1 MEPAGSDSKYGVR
14 DGNLYDLR
22 CTRCLCLYVFA
33 WFWKSRLAF
42 EDLPEHAAMWV
53 ANYTTAQVY
62 LNDLGGDSNY
72 ANYAQEA
79 ERYKS
84 MVLREHL
91 RNQRYSARAS
101 GLTWYSALVRHALR
115 VEYAALVLWFK
126 ESIWLHML

>member
-1 MEPAGSDSKYGVR
+1 MQKYICTPCGYVYDPEEGDAMSGV
-14 DGNLYDLR
+14 DPG
-22 CTRCLCLYVFA
+22 T
-33 WFWKSRLAF
+33 AF

-91 RNQRYSARAS
+91 RNQRFSTSKTRFARRIRRARFM
-101 GLTWYSALVRHALR
+101 V
-115 VEYAALVLWFK
+115 
-126 ESIWLHML
+126 